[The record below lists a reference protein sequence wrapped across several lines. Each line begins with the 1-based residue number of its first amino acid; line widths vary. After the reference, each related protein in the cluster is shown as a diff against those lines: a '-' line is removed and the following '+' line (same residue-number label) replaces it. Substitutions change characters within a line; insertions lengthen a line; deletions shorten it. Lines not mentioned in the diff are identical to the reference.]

1 MASNIHLIQ
10 KQYLHVELNG
20 TESDGMALQRSLPE
34 LLRHRLIPVIEQVLE
49 RVSPQEG
56 HLFIERLEIDAG
68 TMTLEQLEHKL
79 AESVAQALEKSLSGY
94 TSPGELSATAISS
107 NIRHKTG
114 QQSVNEALIYFLKT
128 GSRPWSFRLPSG
140 ITLEQ
145 FTLDSWQKSTKSGM
159 DPFAE
164 RDEMLRELANVTVRK
179 RLIRQFSPA
188 LLETLISL
196 LSPEGKTVMDKILQT
211 LYNSTIPSSDRKY
224 FERLLWETAFAK
236 LAEGRVLTSMEV
248 VGEAWCAMP
257 VTATGHAELAKILEL
272 HWPYVTKRPPTKS
285 EGMKK
290 IKKSRPPQHSGLDKT
305 SIADG
310 RSGDGEEIYIESMA
324 ENPPGFDKK
333 TILRSTYP
341 DAEEGLYIE
350 NAGLVLLHPFL
361 PRFFTG
367 LGIAEENNLLL
378 PERALC
384 LLHFLATGQVIAP
397 EHGLILPK
405 ILCNVPLE
413 TPVESD
419 VALTLEEQEE
429 ASALL
434 AAVIRH
440 WDTLRNTSADGLRGT
455 FLLRPGKVSLRG
467 DDWLV
472 MVESRGFDVLLDQL
486 PWGISMIK
494 LPWMERML
502 WVEWK

>member
-1 MASNIHLIQ
+1 MNHIIQ

-20 TESDGMALQRSLPE
+20 TESDGMALQRSLPDM
-34 LLRHRLIPVIEQVLE
+34 LQHRLLPAIEQVLE
-49 RVSPQEG
+49 CFTPQEG

-79 AESVAQALEKSLSGY
+79 VESVAQALEKSLRGH
-94 TSPGELSATAISS
+94 TSPGELPAMAISG

-114 QQSVNEALIYFLKT
+114 QQSISEALIYFLKT
-128 GSRPWSFRLPSG
+128 GSLPWSFRLPG
-140 ITLEQ
+140 GDTLEQ
-145 FTLDSWQKSTKSGM
+145 VILGSWQEAEKSGV
-159 DPFAE
+159 DPLVG
-164 RDEMLRELANVTVRK
+164 RDEMQRMLADTTVRK
-179 RLIRQFSPA
+179 RLVRQFSPA

-196 LSPEGKTVMDKILQT
+196 LSSEGRAVMADVLQT
-211 LYNSTIPSSDRKY
+211 LRSSAMPSVDRKY
-224 FERLLWETAFAK
+224 FERVLWETAFAK
-236 LAEGRVLTSMEV
+236 LAEGHALTSTELV
-248 VGEAWCAMP
+248 RESWCVMP
-257 VTATGHAELAKILEL
+257 VTATGHAELAGVLGL
-272 HWPYVTKRPPTKS
+272 HWPDVTQRAP
-285 EGMKK
+285 
-290 IKKSRPPQHSGLDKT
+290 SRLSGLDKT
-305 SIADG
+305 SIAGGYTGTED
-310 RSGDGEEIYIESMA
+310 EIFFEPMVGNLPVS
-324 ENPPGFDKK
+324 DKK
-333 TILRSTYP
+333 PIMRNAHP
-341 DAEEGLYIE
+341 DAEEGLYIG

-367 LGIAEENNLLL
+367 LGIAGEDKLLQ

-397 EHGLILPK
+397 EHELILPK
-405 ILCNVPLE
+405 ILCNIPLE
-413 TPVESD
+413 MPVESD
-419 VALTLEEQEE
+419 VALTLAEQEE
-429 ASALL
+429 AAALL

-440 WDTLRNTSADGLRGT
+440 WDALRNTSADGLRGT

-467 DDWLV
+467 ADWIL

>member
-1 MASNIHLIQ
+1 MNHIIQ

-20 TESDGMALQRSLPE
+20 TESDGMALQRSLPDM
-34 LLRHRLIPVIEQVLE
+34 LQHRLLPAIEQVLE
-49 RVSPQEG
+49 RFTPQEG

-79 AESVAQALEKSLSGY
+79 VESVAQALEKSLRGH
-94 TSPGELSATAISS
+94 TSPGEVSAMVISG
-107 NIRHKTG
+107 NTRYKTG
-114 QQSVNEALIYFLKT
+114 QQSINEALAHFLKF
-128 GSRPWSFRLPSG
+128 GSLPWSFRLPDG
-140 ITLEQ
+140 ATLEQ
-145 FTLDSWQKSTKSGM
+145 IILDSWQDAEKSGV
-159 DPFAE
+159 DPLAGC
-164 RDEMLRELANVTVRK
+164 DEMLRTLADVTARK
-179 RLIRQFSPA
+179 RLVRQFSPA
-188 LLETLISL
+188 LLETLISR
-196 LSPEGKTVMDKILQT
+196 LSPKDKAVMDGVLQT
-211 LYNSTIPSSDRKY
+211 LRSSAMPSVDRKY

-236 LAEGRVLTSMEV
+236 LAEGRILTSMDLV
-248 VGEAWCAMP
+248 SEAWRTMP
-257 VTATGHAELAKILEL
+257 VTATGHAELARVLKL
-272 HWPYVTKRPPTKS
+272 HWPGVTKRVPTKS

-290 IKKSRPPQHSGLDKT
+290 IKKSITPRLSGLNKASITDGHSGD
-305 SIADG
+305 
-310 RSGDGEEIYIESMA
+310 REEICFEPTA
-324 ENPPGFDKK
+324 ENLPGSDKK
-333 TILRSTYP
+333 PIMRSTHP

-361 PRFFTG
+361 PQFFTG
-367 LGIAEENNLLL
+367 LGIAGEDKLLL

-397 EHGLILPK
+397 EHELVLPK

-419 VALTLEEQEE
+419 VVLTLAEQEE
-429 ASALL
+429 ATALL
-434 AAVIRH
+434 AAVTRH
-440 WDTLRNTSADGLRGT
+440 WDALRNTSADGLRGT

-467 DDWLV
+467 GDWLL

-494 LPWMERML
+494 LPWMERLL